1 LLPLLLL
8 LCCAGAEADQ
18 WERGKP
24 LPPMPG
30 GMQQY
35 DGRRGGPPPGMR
47 MMPGGPMQ
55 QLHKTDS
62 AYKVPT
68 LLYFSLSLASGQR
81 LCFAEGLQQCYF
93 DFNSAS
99 SSLTF

>member
-1 LLPLLLL
+1 MP
-8 LCCAGAEADQ
+8 CCAGAEADQ

-30 GMQQY
+30 MQQY

-47 MMPGGPMQ
+47 MAGGPMH

-62 AYKVPT
+62 AYKVLQ
-68 LLYFSLSLASGQR
+68 LLVAGS
-81 LCFAEGLQQCYF
+81 
-93 DFNSAS
+93 
-99 SSLTF
+99 